1 MLGLPHI
8 SANSYCPMA
17 YHCARYY
24 ITGLIICQLPGS
36 HNTKASTLY
45 TYHHMCILKR
55 LSFNTYHI
63 PQYNH
68 IYFYHQFHN
77 HQYIPISTTSIYH
90 HNSQSK
96 YIITHSYI
104 FFTNDYVTINTFQFQ
119 HPFIITILNLN
130 IS

>member
-17 YHCARYY
+17 YHYARYY
-24 ITGLIICQLPGS
+24 ITGLTIYQLLGS

-63 PQYNH
+63 PQYNR
-68 IYFYHQFHN
+68 IYFYQQFHN
-77 HQYIPISTTSIYH
+77 HQYIPISTSIYH

-96 YIITHSYI
+96 YIITYI
-104 FFTNDYVTINTFQFQ
+104 FTNNSITINTFQFQQ
-119 HPFIITILNLN
+119 HPFIITILNPN